1 MSRPLATQH
10 RRPRRW
16 ALVALCLL
24 AMAARAQPLPET
36 QLKARLVLSLS
47 RFAQWP
53 GAGGSAEPLR
63 LCVAQQDAAVAQ
75 VFAPLDGQVINGRR
89 IQLVKAPPVAGCQVL
104 FVDASAARAGELV
117 RAAAGSATLTIGDGD
132 GFIAQGGMVEL
143 VLVNDAMRFDVNL
156 AAMRP
161 VQMALS
167 SQVLKLARQ
176 VRE

>member
-1 MSRPLATQH
+1 MSRVVAKHEGQAQH
-10 RRPRRW
+10 W
-16 ALVALCLL
+16 ALVLLCLL
-24 AMAARAQPLPET
+24 AATARAQPLPET
-36 QLKARLVLSLS
+36 QLKARLVVSLS

-53 GAGGSAEPLR
+53 GAATAAEPLR
-63 LCVAQQDAAVAQ
+63 LCVAQQDAAVVQ
-75 VFAPLDGQVINGRR
+75 VFAQLDGQVINGRR

-104 FVDASAARAGELV
+104 FVDASAARPAELV